1 MYIFDILL
9 TVKEVSR
16 MDINSKVVKLV
27 RKIELMRVL
36 KLIKSEKT
44 DMDTYNDLMDTA
56 KSDAKILLSE
66 IMEDMA

>member
-1 MYIFDILL
+1 
-9 TVKEVSR
+9 
-16 MDINSKVVKLV
+16 
-27 RKIELMRVL
+27 MRVL

>member
-1 MYIFDILL
+1 LYIFDILL